1 MERFA
6 DLLDRL
12 VLAPRRTVKLRLL
25 AEYLRTTPDPER
37 GWGLAAMTGSLV
49 FPSAKAG
56 LVRRLIEERT
66 DPELFRLSYDYV
78 GDLAETVA
86 LMWPAQPG
94 ANRQPELTEIIE
106 ELRLASRSTA
116 PVLVARWLDS
126 LDASGRFALIKLVT
140 GGLRVGVSGS
150 LARQALAMLGGV
162 EPAAIEEVWHAQ
174 EPPFTALFDWLEG
187 RTNAAPARAPGA
199 FRPVML
205 AQPLDEADLA
215 TISPATHL
223 AEWKWDGIRVQAVA
237 EGGIHRLYTRTGE
250 DISHTFPDVMDA
262 LVQAAGSR
270 TLVLDGEL
278 LVRGADGSV
287 AGFNDLQQR
296 LNRKRVDRK
305 LVAAFPAFI
314 RAYDLLALDGGD
326 LRAAPLHARRAQLE
340 AVAGQLDPARIDL
353 SAAVPFAAPADLEQL
368 RLAPPDPR
376 AEGLMIK
383 RLDSPYL
390 AGRPRGPWFKWK
402 RAAMLAD
409 CVLVYAQRGHGR
421 RSSLYSDY
429 TFACWS
435 HDGVL
440 VPVGKAYSGFTDAE
454 LVELDRFVRENTVEK
469 FGPVRAVK
477 AGRDF
482 GLVLE
487 VAFEGLARSSRH
499 KSGLAMRFPRI
510 NRIRTDKPAGE
521 ADTVAFLE
529 RFLPSG

>member
-25 AEYLRTTPDPER
+25 VDYLRTTPDPER
-37 GWGLAAMTGSLV
+37 GWGLAAMTGSLT
-49 FPSAKAG
+49 FPAAKAG

-86 LMWPAQPG
+86 LMWPTRPG
-94 ANRQPELTEIIE
+94 ANRQPELTEIVE
-106 ELRLASRSTA
+106 ELRAAGRATA
-116 PVLVARWLDS
+116 PILVERWLDS

-150 LARQALAMLGGV
+150 LARQALALLGSV
-162 EPAAIEEVWHAQ
+162 EPSAIEEVWHAQ

-187 RTNAAPARAPGA
+187 RAATAPARTPGA

-215 TISPATHL
+215 SITPATHV

-237 EGGIHRLYTRTGE
+237 EDGVHRLYTRTGE
-250 DISHTFPDVMDA
+250 DISHTFPDVMEA
-262 LVQAAGSR
+262 LVQSAAGR
-270 TLVLDGEL
+270 TVVLDGEL

-305 LVAAFPAFI
+305 LVTAFPAFI
-314 RAYDLLALDGGD
+314 RAYDLLALDGED
-326 LRAAPLHARRAQLE
+326 LRPWPLQARRARLE
-340 AVAGQLDPARIDL
+340 ALAGQLDRDRIDL
-353 SAAVPFAAPADLEQL
+353 SATVPFTAASDLEQL
-368 RLAPPDPR
+368 RAAPPDPR
-376 AEGLMIK
+376 AEGLMLK
-383 RLDSPYL
+383 RLDSTYV
-390 AGRPRGPWFKWK
+390 AGRPKGPWFKWK
-402 RAAMLAD
+402 RTALLAD

-435 HDGVL
+435 RDGVL

-487 VAFEGLARSSRH
+487 VAFEGLARSTRH

-510 NRIRTDKPAGE
+510 NRIRTDKPASE
-521 ADTVAFLE
+521 ADTVADLE
-529 RFLPSG
+529 RFLPS